1 MRLLFIDLE
10 KKKSLPISHPISI
23 LNKVQKAL
31 LHLNLQTESTRK
43 RKEHCY
49 KGHTTFFAYNY
60 LRRKLMSDMCYGVF
74 GGHIV
79 KLNLSLA
86 NCRAFLQALILRTGC
101 SLNVTLHKSVLL
113 H

>member
-1 MRLLFIDLE
+1 MRLLFIDL
-10 KKKSLPISHPISI
+10 KKKVPAHKSSYINIKQSSKGTFTPKSSNRKH
-23 LNKVQKAL
+23 KKEKRAL
-31 LHLNLQTESTRK
+31 G
-43 RKEHCY
+43 Y
-49 KGHTTFFAYNY
+49 KGQTTFANNY
-60 LRRKLMSDMCYGVF
+60 FRHKLMSDMCYGVF

-86 NCRAFLQALILRTGC
+86 NCRAFLQALILRTGS